1 MALAAVWLSAGPGR
15 ADDTHY
21 QDFVVGGR
29 AVGLGGAFTSIA
41 DDPSGL
47 YYNPAGIVDVRGT
60 SLQLST
66 SLYGFERGSLND
78 RVGLPVPGAEN
89 LRVEFTDLVIVPA
102 SAGFVRTFG
111 AKAEDGAPQ
120 HAYGVSVLVP
130 AFRSFA
136 VSTGDEVATYSR
148 RVTDRELWSGAG
160 YGLRVG
166 SQLSVGLSGYYVL
179 RTVVDLE
186 QVTISEDLAGGGQKF
201 QTVDNDISFLTG
213 AALLIAGVKYR
224 PSERVA
230 LGLSL
235 QSPSL
240 HVHSRVSLRFTEVAS
255 DPSAP
260 GGAVSSFEQVNVAS
274 GRADSAKAA
283 TLRLGATYQEPYKLT
298 LSADVSLHAPLAYTL
313 VRVPEEHQ
321 ARLPFSPRVE
331 RQMVVNANA
340 GVEYLIIREV
350 SVAAGIFTDFSSSPH
365 IPTVPLSDQ
374 RPRVDLL
381 GLTMALGYFGKHSL
395 SRFGVLY
402 SFGTGYDVI
411 PKSDVDRV
419 LGSPQEFRRVSYAQS
434 FFYVYLS
441 STFRY

>member
-1 MALAAVWLSAGPGR
+1 MLAALLVWCAPAR

-29 AVGLGGAFTSIA
+29 AVGLGGAFTGIA

-66 SLYGFERGSLND
+66 SLYGFERGSIDD

-102 SAGFVRTFG
+102 SAGFVRAFG
-111 AKAEDGAPQ
+111 PGGADGAPQ

-130 AFRSFA
+130 SFRSFA

-160 YGLRVG
+160 YALRLRPG
-166 SQLSVGLSGYYVL
+166 LSVGVSGYYIL

-186 QVTISEDLAGGGQKF
+186 QVTVSQDLAGGGQKF
-201 QTVDNDISFLTG
+201 QTVDNDITFLTG
-213 AALLIAGVKYR
+213 TAVLMAGVKYR
-224 PSERVA
+224 AGDRVT
-230 LGLSL
+230 LGAAL
-235 QSPSL
+235 QSPSI
-240 HVHSRVSLRFTEVAS
+240 HVHSRVTLRLAESAS
-255 DPSAP
+255 DPSAA
-260 GGAVSSFEQVNVAS
+260 GGAVSSFEQVTVAS
-274 GRADSAKAA
+274 GRADNAYAA
-283 TLRLGATYQEPYKLT
+283 ALRVGAVYQEPYKLT
-298 LSADVSLHAPLAYTL
+298 VSADVSLHGPVSYTL
-313 VRVPEEHQ
+313 VRVPEQHQ
-321 ARLPFSPRVE
+321 ARLPFTPRIE
-331 RQMVVNANA
+331 REGVINFNA
-340 GVEYLIIREV
+340 GVEYLIIRDV
-350 SVAAGIFTDFSSSPH
+350 SVAAGVFTYFASSPS
-365 IPTVPLSDQ
+365 IGPTPASDQ
-374 RPRVDLL
+374 PPHVDLL

-395 SRFGVLY
+395 SRFGVVY
-402 SFGTGYDVI
+402 SFGAGHDVI
-411 PKSDVDRV
+411 PTSDVDRV

-434 FFYVYLS
+434 FFYVFLS